1 MMSKF
6 DDVINIEAKVVN
18 DHFIRQ
24 SMLSSNT
31 YVTNPNNHPAPRM
44 SKQQWNLIVPTVLF
58 ELGKIRII
66 LQAYASNNI
75 LNLLNEGETQ
85 PNTIAQENTRFQK
98 KYSDIKVEEEQN

>member
-44 SKQQWNLIVPTVLF
+44 SK
-58 ELGKIRII
+58 
-66 LQAYASNNI
+66 
-75 LNLLNEGETQ
+75 
-85 PNTIAQENTRFQK
+85 
-98 KYSDIKVEEEQN
+98 